1 MSGAVTGVNAAVAG
15 RLENASEWML
25 HSHLPML
32 LAHRNGIW
40 QPNAALLA
48 LLESEA
54 PAPATPPSDSPSPLD
69 DNRPASA
76 ATKGGAMWPQS
87 LRDAVATALDQA
99 DPAPVYECALG
110 TPGRA
115 PRTQTKVIHQPW
127 PQALQGADDIA
138 YTLWCNL
145 YFTRVDPDC
154 VLCIL
159 VDVSACIVNE
169 RRLALAEKA
178 AYARDMAYAV
188 VYGNMEEVAFH
199 IRLDPDDQFRYV
211 SVNHAFCAAANL
223 AQEAIVGKL
232 VQEIT
237 PEPSFSV
244 ANKKFREVIATGTSV
259 RWEQVRSYPAGQ
271 GRIGAVSI
279 APVHDASGKISEL
292 IGTVHDITQL
302 KKAEQQLRDVNA
314 HLAQT
319 AAELQVNEER
329 LAFALDSAG
338 EGVWD
343 WDIAANTMFYSKRFK
358 EILGHDPHEAIG
370 YEFWWSQVHPDDV
383 ERVHAHLQA
392 CLAEPDIMCIDVH
405 RVHHADGHWIWIEAR
420 GSIVSCDAAGVPTR
434 MVGTIV
440 DITATTELRQELE
453 RSHELLTQ
461 LAQQVPGA
469 LFQLNMT
476 PAGLVTVPFV
486 STMSTEVFQLEPAQ
500 IQDNIRLLL
509 GRIHRRDRWR
519 LRQGLRDSARNMTP
533 WRAEYRVAIGAHG
546 WCWRELAAKP
556 ALRADGSVVW
566 HGFTNDISERKRTED
581 TIRQFNQKLERRAH
595 YDALTGLPNRMLF
608 RDRLEQ
614 EMRHASIGTHGMA
627 LLFIDLDRFKEV
639 NDLLGHDAGDNL
651 LALVAGRIGAE
662 LRPGDTVA
670 RLGGDEFTVILTET
684 SEVEHIE
691 QTAQSIIDA
700 LRKPFQLGV
709 EQVSIS
715 GSVGIT
721 LYPGDGK
728 LPEDLMRNADHAMYR
743 SKAAGRNQLT
753 FFEPA
758 MQRAALQRLKLTGE
772 LRQAL
777 RAHQLEL
784 HFQPILDNQTGLISK
799 AEALL
804 RWRRPGHDLMM
815 PAEFIGIAEE
825 TGMIHDIG
833 NWVFFEAVE
842 WSAHWSRMLG
852 RTLQISINKSPIQ
865 FLPHGYTND
874 WIGHLDRRGL
884 PHNSIAVEI
893 TEGVLLHLSEP
904 VFQRLHELQRG
915 GVEVSIDDFGTGY
928 SSMSYLKRLDIDYL
942 KIDQSF
948 VAEMLHDRTS
958 LTITET
964 IIVMAHKLGLKVI
977 AEGVE
982 TTAQRAC
989 LNNHGCDFVQGYL
1002 FAQPLPA
1009 NEFEKLLL
1017 RQPFSTS
1024 AGRHRVQ

>member
-1 MSGAVTGVNAAVAG
+1 MSRAVTGGSAGAAA
-15 RLENASEWML
+15 RLQFAREWMVA
-25 HSHLPML
+25 SRLPML
-32 LAHRNGIW
+32 LAHRRQAWEG
-40 QPNAALLA
+40 NAALHV
-48 LLESEA
+48 LLEPLSA
-54 PAPATPPSDSPSPLD
+54 TPAPAGP
-69 DNRPASA
+69 
-76 ATKGGAMWPQS
+76 WPES
-87 LRDAVATALDQA
+87 LQAAVAQAFALDH
-99 DPAPVYECALG
+99 PAPVRACVLG
-110 TPGRA
+110 REA
-115 PRTQTKVIHQPW
+115 
-127 PQALQGADDIA
+127 
-138 YTLWCNL
+138 LWCDL
-145 YFTRVDPDC
+145 HFTRVGPDTL
-154 VLCIL
+154 LCIL
-159 VDVSACIVNE
+159 VDVSASAAIE
-169 RRLALAEKA
+169 QRLALA
-178 AYARDMAYAV
+178 
-188 VYGNMEEVAFH
+188 
-199 IRLDPDDQFRYV
+199 DQTV
-211 SVNHAFCAAANL
+211 DVHA
-223 AQEAIVGKL
+223 
-232 VQEIT
+232 IT
-237 PEPSFSV
+237 
-244 ANKKFREVIATGTSV
+244 A
-259 RWEQVRSYPAGQ
+259 
-271 GRIGAVSI
+271 
-279 APVHDASGKISEL
+279 
-292 IGTVHDITQL
+292 L
-302 KKAEQQLRDVNA
+302 KQTEQQLREVNA
-314 HLAQT
+314 DLSQT
-319 AAELQVNEER
+319 AAELRVNEER

-343 WDIAANTMFYSKRFK
+343 WDIAANTVFYSKRFK
-358 EILGHDPHEAIG
+358 EILGRDPRDPVG
-370 YEFWWSQVHPDDV
+370 YEFWWSHIHPDDV
-383 ERVHAHLQA
+383 ARVHAHLQA
-392 CLAEPDIMCIDVH
+392 CLAEPAIMCIDVH
-405 RVHHADGHWIWIEAR
+405 RVHHASGRWLWIEAR
-420 GSIVSCDAAGVPTR
+420 GSIVACTAEGVATR

-440 DITATTELRQELE
+440 DITITTELRQELE
-453 RSHELLTQ
+453 QSYDLLAQ
-461 LAQQVPGA
+461 LAKQVPGA

-486 STMSTEVFQLEPAQ
+486 STMSAELFQLEPGQ
-500 IQDNIRLLL
+500 IQGNLRLLL

-519 LRQGLRDSARNMTP
+519 LRQAMRESARTLTP
-533 WRAEYRVAIGAHG
+533 WRAEFRVRMGPHG
-546 WCWRELAAKP
+546 WQWRELAAKP
-556 ALRADGSVVW
+556 ARRVDGSVVW

-595 YDALTGLPNRMLF
+595 YDTLTGLPNRVLF

-639 NDLLGHDAGDNL
+639 NDLHGHDAGDML
-651 LALVAGRIGAE
+651 LTLVAERIGDQ

-684 SEVEHIE
+684 TEVEHIE

-700 LRKPFQLGV
+700 LRTPFQLGV

-743 SKAAGRNQLT
+743 AKAAGRNQLT

-758 MQRAALQRLKLTGE
+758 MQRAAMHRLKLTSE
-772 LRQAL
+772 LRMAL
-777 RAHQLEL
+777 SARQLEL
-784 HFQPILDNQTGLISK
+784 HFQPILDNQTGLITK

-804 RWRRPGHDLMM
+804 RWRRPGHDLML
-815 PAEFIGIAEE
+815 PNDFIGIAEE
-825 TGMIHDIG
+825 TGLIHDIG
-833 NWVFFEAVE
+833 NWVFFEAAD

-865 FLPHGYTND
+865 FQPHGYTSD
-874 WIGHLDRRGL
+874 WIGYLDRQGL
-884 PHNSIAVEI
+884 SHSSIAVEI

-904 VFQRLHELQRG
+904 VFRRLHELQQG

-989 LNNHGCDFVQGYL
+989 LSTHGCDFVQGFL
-1002 FAQPLPA
+1002 FAKPLPA

-1017 RQPFSTS
+1017 RQPFQGS
-1024 AGRHRVQ
+1024 ARPALR

>member
-1 MSGAVTGVNAAVAG
+1 MSRTGTGGNVTVAD
-15 RLENASEWML
+15 RLNVTSEWML
-25 HSHLPML
+25 QSSLPML
-32 LAHRNGIW
+32 LAHREHAW
-40 QPNAALLA
+40 QANAALHA
-48 LLESEA
+48 LLEA
-54 PAPATPPSDSPSPLD
+54 LDAAHAGPAPW
-69 DNRPASA
+69 PASLHA
-76 ATKGGAMWPQS
+76 AVSA
-87 LRDAVATALDQA
+87 ALDL
-99 DPAPVYECALG
+99 DHPIPVNECALG
-110 TPGRA
+110 SIAA
-115 PRTQTKVIHQPW
+115 PRPY
-127 PQALQGADDIA
+127 PQHPRQQAPQE
-138 YTLWCNL
+138 LWCNL
-145 YFTRVDPDC
+145 HFTRIGPDA

-159 VDVSACIVNE
+159 VDISACVATE
-169 RRLALAEKA
+169 QRLALAEQA
-178 AYARDMAYAV
+178 VQARDMAYAV

-199 IRLDPDDQFRYV
+199 VRLDPDDQFRFV
-211 SVNHAFCAAANL
+211 SVNHAFCTAAEL
-223 AQEAIVGKL
+223 SQEAVVGKL
-232 VQEIT
+232 AQDIIN
-237 PEPSFSV
+237 PSWPWTNV
-244 ANKKFREVIATGTSV
+244 KFREVIATGLSA
-259 RWEQVRSYPAGQ
+259 RWEQLRTSPGGKVLVGS
-271 GRIGAVSI
+271 VSI
-279 APVHDASGKISEL
+279 APVMDASGHISEL

-302 KKAEQQLRDVNA
+302 KQAEQQLREVNA
-314 HLAQT
+314 HLART
-319 AAELQVNEER
+319 AADLQVNEER

-343 WDIAANTMFYSKRFK
+343 WNIAVNTVFYSKRFK
-358 EILGHDPHEAIG
+358 EILGFDANDPVA
-370 YEFWWSQVHPDDV
+370 YEFWWSHIHPDDV
-383 ERVHAHLQA
+383 ARVHAHLQA
-392 CLAEPDIMCIDVH
+392 CLAEPAIMCIDVH
-405 RVHHADGHWIWIEAR
+405 RVHHASGRWIWIEAR
-420 GSIVSCDAAGVPTR
+420 GSIVACDAQGAATR

-440 DITATTELRQELE
+440 DITTTTELRQQLE
-453 RSHELLTQ
+453 HSYELLAQ

-476 PAGLVTVPFV
+476 PAGLVTMPFV
-486 STMSTEVFQLEPAQ
+486 SAMSAELFQLDPGQ
-500 IQDNIRLLL
+500 IQDNLRLLL
-509 GRIHRRDRWR
+509 SRIHRRDRWR
-519 LRQGLRDSARNMTP
+519 LRQSMRKSARTLAP
-533 WRAEYRVAIGAHG
+533 WRAEYRVALSPHV

-556 ALRADGSVVW
+556 AARADGSVVW
-566 HGFTNDISERKRTED
+566 HGFTSDISERKRTED

-595 YDALTGLPNRMLF
+595 YDALTGLPNRVLF

-639 NDLLGHDAGDNL
+639 NDLHGHDAGDKL
-651 LALVAGRIGAE
+651 LTLVAERIGAQ

-684 SEVEHIE
+684 TEVEHIE

-700 LRKPFQLGV
+700 LRAPFQLGV

-743 SKAAGRNQLT
+743 AKAAGRNQLT

-758 MQRAALQRLKLTGE
+758 MQRAAMRRLKLTSE
-772 LRQAL
+772 LRMAIS
-777 RAHQLEL
+777 ADQLEL
-784 HFQPILDNQTGLISK
+784 HFQPILDNQTGVISK

-804 RWRRPGHDLMM
+804 RWRRPGHDLML
-815 PAEFIGIAEE
+815 PNEFIGIAEE

-833 NWVFFEAVE
+833 NWVFFQAAD
-842 WSAHWSRMLG
+842 WSARWSRMLG

-865 FLPHGYTND
+865 FQPHGYTSD
-874 WIGHLDRRGL
+874 WIGYLDRQGI
-884 PHNSIAVEI
+884 PHSSIAVEI

-904 VFQRLHELQRG
+904 VFRRLHELQQG

-958 LTITET
+958 MTITET

-989 LNNHGCDFVQGYL
+989 LSTHGCDFVQGFL
-1002 FAQPLPA
+1002 FARPLPA
-1009 NEFEKLLL
+1009 DEFETLLL
-1017 RQPFSTS
+1017 RQPFRGGAAHH
-1024 AGRHRVQ
+1024 AGH

>member
-1 MSGAVTGVNAAVAG
+1 MNRAVTGVDAAVAV
-15 RLENASEWML
+15 RLKFANEWL
-25 HSHLPML
+25 LQSPLPML
-32 LAHRNGIW
+32 LAHRKRAW
-40 QPNAALLA
+40 QANAALMA
-48 LLESEA
+48 LLRGLASTA
-54 PAPATPPSDSPSPLD
+54 RPLD
-69 DNRPASA
+69 TSGQQWPAALREAISQA
-76 ATKGGAMWPQS
+76 LAQDHPQ
-87 LRDAVATALDQA
+87 
-99 DPAPVYECALG
+99 PAYECALG
-110 TPGRA
+110 RVLPD
-115 PRTQTKVIHQPW
+115 HQ
-127 PQALQGADDIA
+127 QATASA
-138 YTLWCNL
+138 YRQHAWLEPPDALWCNL
-145 YFTRVDPDC
+145 YFMRVTPDAL
-154 VLCIL
+154 LCTL
-159 VDVSACIVNE
+159 VDVSACVASE
-169 RRLALAEKA
+169 ALLAQATEA
-178 AYARDMAYAV
+178 VHQRDMAYAV

-199 IRLDPDDQFRYV
+199 IRLDPDDQFRFV

-223 AQEAIVGKL
+223 SQEAIVGKL
-232 VQEIT
+232 AQEVI
-237 PEPSFSV
+237 PEPSFS
-244 ANKKFREVIATGTSV
+244 AAEPKFREVIATGLST
-259 RWEQVRSYPAGQ
+259 RWEQIRSYPADQ
-271 GRIGAVSI
+271 GRIGVVSI
-279 APVHDASGKISEL
+279 APVLDASGHISEI

-302 KKAEQQLRDVNA
+302 KQAEQQLRDLNV
-314 HLAQT
+314 
-319 AAELQVNEER
+319 ELQINEER

-343 WDIAANTMFYSKRFK
+343 WDIAGNTVFYSKRFK
-358 EILGHDPHEAIG
+358 EILGLDPHDEAG
-370 YEFWWSQVHPDDV
+370 YEFWWSRIHPDDIG
-383 ERVHAHLQA
+383 RVYAHLHA

-405 RVHHADGHWIWIEAR
+405 RVRHTAGHWIWIEAR
-420 GSIVSCDAAGVPTR
+420 GSIVTCDAAGMATR

-453 RSHELLTQ
+453 RSYELLAQ

-469 LFQLNMT
+469 LFQLHMT
-476 PAGLVTVPFV
+476 PAGQATVPFV
-486 STMSTEVFQLEPAQ
+486 SAMSAELFQLEPVQ

-509 GRIHRRDRWR
+509 NRIHRRDRWR
-519 LRQGLRDSARNMTP
+519 LRQAMRESARKLSP
-533 WRAEYRVAIGAHG
+533 FRVEYRVAMGAHG

-556 ALRADGSVVW
+556 ARRVDGSVVW

-595 YDALTGLPNRMLF
+595 YDALTGLPNRVLF

-639 NDLLGHDAGDNL
+639 NDLHGHDAGDML
-651 LALVAGRIGAE
+651 LTLVAERIGAQ

-684 SEVEHIE
+684 AEVEHIE

-700 LRKPFQLGV
+700 LREPFQLGV
-709 EQVSIS
+709 EQVNIS
-715 GSVGIT
+715 GSIGIT

-743 SKAAGRNQLT
+743 AKAAGRNQLT

-758 MQRAALQRLKLTGE
+758 MQRAAMRRLKLTSE

-777 RAHQLEL
+777 SGRQLEL
-784 HFQPILDNQTGLISK
+784 HFQPILDNHTGLITK

-804 RWRRPGHDLMM
+804 RWRRPGHDLML
-815 PAEFIGIAEE
+815 PTEFIGIAEE

-833 NWVFFEAVE
+833 NWVFFEAAD

-865 FLPHGYTND
+865 FQPHGYTSD

-884 PHNSIAVEI
+884 PHSSIAVEI
-893 TEGVLLHLSEP
+893 TEGVLLHLTEP
-904 VFQRLHELQRG
+904 VFRRLHELQQG

-989 LNNHGCDFVQGYL
+989 LSTQGCDFVQGYL
-1002 FAQPLPA
+1002 FAKPLPA
-1009 NEFEKLLL
+1009 SEFETMLL
-1017 RQPFSTS
+1017 RQPFSAS
-1024 AGRHRVQ
+1024 GGARMMQ